1 MAFGTPALQL
11 VARTHIH
18 ELGIA
23 CESWMHLAD
32 QPKHL
37 LGDPPVVGVALRG
50 GPELAHGVNL
60 AQLHPEVPANPVG
73 ERDHVLRD
81 GRPEVAPETRAWLG
95 GALDAIYHAMLH
107 AELGAA
113 RRHGKTA

>member
-1 MAFGTPALQL
+1 MAFGTPALQF

-37 LGDPPVVGVALRG
+37 LGDPSVVGVSLRG
-50 GPELAHGVNL
+50 SPELEDVVDL
-60 AQLHPEVPANPVG
+60 AQVHPEGPANPVG
-73 ERDHVLRD
+73 ERDHVLSE
-81 GRPEVAPETRAWLG
+81 GRTEVGLVTPMRIG
-95 GALDAIYHAMLH
+95 GALDGIYEASLQ
-107 AELGAA
+107 A
-113 RRHGKTA
+113 